1 MCFMQMIMKDVKIMT
16 FDEAETKVENLVGD
30 LNIPLGVE
38 GTLLDVIDKLREEY
52 APTVEMTQEQVNV
65 IDSFKKNFSASY
77 LPEVIHNQPEGDW
90 SFLDELSGKLFGHR
104 QGGMTDKNIEDIM
117 RIWLHPET
125 IKVVDE

>member
-1 MCFMQMIMKDVKIMT
+1 MT
-16 FDEAETKVENLVGD
+16 FDEAITNIDNSYDYNVDKYTVIDILENLR
-30 LNIPLGVE
+30 
-38 GTLLDVIDKLREEY
+38 KEY

-104 QGGMTDKNIEDIM
+104 QGGMTNKNIEDIM

-125 IKVVDE
+125 IKVIGDEHDN

>member
-1 MCFMQMIMKDVKIMT
+1 MIMKEVKIMT
-16 FDEAETKVENLVGD
+16 FDEAIDKIDVNGTLID
-30 LNIPLGVE
+30 TLGV
-38 GTLLDVIDKLREEY
+38 LQDLREEY